1 MEDIAQHFGLGASGH
16 GHQHHHN
23 QLPWGSSP
31 LSAVVA
37 PPPPSQ
43 QQQPSGGY
51 LAHSPLSLNTAPSGG
66 NHSVSNPVLQLANGS
81 LLEACAKAAKDP
93 SSSSY
98 AVDVDAIK
106 AKIISHPH
114 YSSLLAAYL
123 DCQKASD
130 SSTTT
135 ANSST
140 AAPASAQ
147 EVSLLHLM
155 SNMKHA
161 CFACLFIEATVHQM
175 HIIRKLVLIPSW
187 L

>member
-37 PPPPSQ
+37 LPPPQ
-43 QQQPSGGY
+43 QQQQSGGY

-66 NHSVSNPVLQLANGS
+66 NHGGGNPVLQLANGS
-81 LLEACAKAAKDP
+81 LLEACAKAAKEP
-93 SSSSY
+93 SSSSSY
-98 AVDVDAIK
+98 GVDVDAIK

-130 SSTTT
+130 SSTAGLLLVTL
-135 ANSST
+135 AV
-140 AAPASAQ
+140 A
-147 EVSLLHLM
+147 LLHKKFLFYISCKKWSM
-155 SNMKHA
+155 R
-161 CFACLFIEATVHQM
+161 FACLLIEATVHQVHVNM
-175 HIIRKLVLIPSW
+175 LFVSLG
-187 L
+187 